1 MSEIATSPEQQKRH
15 AGRPREF
22 DREQALE
29 AAMRVFWQHG
39 YEGASLTELTEAMG
53 ISRPSLYAAFGDKAE
68 LFRETLACYSSGP
81 GNYMAEALAQPTAR
95 AVVEALL
102 RGNLCMNSDSSN
114 PKGCLLIQAA
124 FTGSEDCA
132 CARKEL
138 DKLREDGMAHLRE
151 RFERAKAEGDL
162 PPATSPAA
170 LAQYVYCLL
179 SGMSVQ
185 AASGVSGEEL
195 NRVVDLALASWPD

>member
-1 MSEIATSPEQQKRH
+1 MSETATSPEQQKRH

-22 DREQALE
+22 DRAEALE

-68 LFRETLACYSSGP
+68 LFREALACYSSGP
-81 GNYMAEALAQPTAR
+81 GSYIAQALAQPTAR
-95 AVVEALL
+95 AVIEALL
-102 RGNLCMNSDSSN
+102 RGNLCMNTDSAN
-114 PKGCLLIQAA
+114 PKGCLLIQTALI
-124 FTGSEDCA
+124 GGEDCA
-132 CARKEL
+132 CAKQEVDR
-138 DKLREDGMAHLRE
+138 LREEGMAHMRE

-162 PPATSPAA
+162 PPSIAPAA
-170 LAQYVYCLL
+170 LAQYVFCLL

-185 AASGVSGEEL
+185 AASGMSGEEL
-195 NRVVDLALASWPD
+195 DRVVDLALASLPA

>member
-1 MSEIATSPEQQKRH
+1 MSETAPLPEQEKRH

-22 DREQALE
+22 DRAEALE
-29 AAMRVFWQHG
+29 AAMRVFWQYG

-81 GNYMAEALAQPTAR
+81 GSYIARALAQPTAR

-102 RGNLCMNSDSSN
+102 RGNLCMNTDSAN
-114 PKGCLLIQAA
+114 PQGCMLIQAA
-124 FTGSEDCA
+124 LTGGEDCA
-132 CARKEL
+132 CAKKEL
-138 DKLREDGMAHLRE
+138 DRLREDGMASLRE

-162 PPATSPAA
+162 PPTIIPAA
-170 LAQYVYCLL
+170 MAQYVSCLL
-179 SGMSVQ
+179 SGMSLQ
-185 AASGVSGEEL
+185 AASGASAAEL
-195 NRVVDLALASWPD
+195 KSVVDLALASWPA

>member
-1 MSEIATSPEQQKRH
+1 MTETTPSTEQAKRH

-22 DREQALE
+22 DRAEALE

-68 LFRETLACYSSGP
+68 LFREALSCYSAGP
-81 GNYMAEALAQPTAR
+81 GSYMAQALAQPTAR

-102 RGNLCMNSDSSN
+102 RGNLCMNTDSAN
-114 PKGCLLIQAA
+114 PKGCLLVHAA
-124 FTGSEDCA
+124 MAGGENCA
-132 CARKEL
+132 CAKAESAR
-138 DKLREDGMAHLRE
+138 LRESGMTQLRE
-151 RFERAKAEGDL
+151 RFERARAEGDL
-162 PPATSPAA
+162 PSTIAPAA
-170 LAQYVYCLL
+170 LAQYVFCLL

-185 AASGVSGEEL
+185 AASGMNGEEL
-195 NRVVDLALASWPD
+195 NSVVDLALASWPE